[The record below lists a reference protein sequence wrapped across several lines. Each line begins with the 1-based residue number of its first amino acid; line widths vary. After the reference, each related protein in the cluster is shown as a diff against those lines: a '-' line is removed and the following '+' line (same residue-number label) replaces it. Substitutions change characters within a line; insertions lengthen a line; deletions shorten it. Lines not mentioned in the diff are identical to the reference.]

1 MSIDESQTLA
11 SLGRLTPEAM
21 HDVNN
26 ALAIIATSAGYL
38 TRLEH
43 AQRDGAAYD
52 EALIDILDGVHR
64 AAEVCHRLL
73 SVARG
78 TEAHDEPTYGS
89 VPPPSP
95 RPASRHPRLALRR
108 VLVVDDEPSFR
119 RGVARL
125 LRHEGAHVEMAE
137 SGREAVDL
145 LSGPHAFDLVVL
157 DSDLPEGDGPSA
169 LRRLHQSGW
178 RSVPVLGMSGH
189 KNGEA
194 LLEAGAGTFLA
205 KPFTREALLRAC
217 TSLLRT

>member
-1 MSIDESQTLA
+1 MSSDESQTLA
-11 SLGRLTPEAM
+11 SLDRLTPEAM

-73 SVARG
+73 AVARG
-78 TEAHDEPTYGS
+78 SEAHDEPTYGS
-89 VPPPSP
+89 LPPPSP
-95 RPASRHPRLALRR
+95 RPGSPHPRLALRR
-108 VLVVDDEPSFR
+108 VLFVEDEPSFR

-125 LRHEGAHVEMAE
+125 LRHEGAYVEVAE
-137 SGREAVDL
+137 TGREAVEL
-145 LSGPHAFDLVVL
+145 LSRPHAFDLLVL
-157 DSDLPEGDGPSA
+157 DSDLREGDGLSA
-169 LRRLHQSGW
+169 LRRLQQSGW
-178 RSVPVLGMSGH
+178 RPVPVLGMSGPTSG
-189 KNGEA
+189 KA
-194 LLEAGAGTFLA
+194 LLEAGAGSFLA